1 MTHRARFIGLMSG
14 TSLDGVDAV
23 VATNLD
29 AAPRIVASHHL
40 PFPTRLREQLLSLNR
55 PREGEL
61 QLACELSVE
70 LAEQYARATHQLLE
84 SASLS
89 PSDIVAIGC
98 HGQTVR
104 HRPERGFSLQLN
116 QPALIAERCGIDVIA
131 DFRNRDIA
139 AGGQGA
145 PLVPAFHREMLG
157 CPSEHRVVLNLGGI
171 ANITDLPAH
180 GGMVRGFDTG
190 PANALLDGWT
200 QAHRGLPFDED
211 GSWARSGQVVDA
223 LLRRMLAHPFFSAPP
238 PKSCGREEF
247 SIEWLRS
254 LLQGTERPE
263 DVQATLLELT
273 ARSVTNAIEAHCGK
287 PARLLVCGG
296 GGRNGFLMA
305 RLAVLVAPGQVALT
319 DAHGIPGQWMEAFA
333 FAWLA
338 HQCVTRRPGN
348 LPSVTGAAGPRIL
361 GAIYPA

>member
-1 MTHRARFIGLMSG
+1 MTNKALFVGLMSG

-29 AAPRIVASHHL
+29 SRPRLVASHHL
-40 PFPTRLREQLLSLNR
+40 PFPAQLREQLLSLNR

-70 LAEQYARATHQLLE
+70 LAEQYARATHELLDA
-84 SASLS
+84 ASLS
-89 PSDIVAIGC
+89 RSDIAAIGC

-104 HRPERGFSLQLN
+104 HRPEKGFSLQLN
-116 QPALIAERCGIDVIA
+116 QPALIAERCGIDVVA

-145 PLVPAFHREMLG
+145 PLVPAFHREVLG
-157 CPSEHRVVLNLGGI
+157 CASEHRVVLNLGGI
-171 ANITDLPAH
+171 ANITNLPEGEGA
-180 GGMVRGFDTG
+180 VNGFDTG
-190 PANALLDGWT
+190 PANALLDGWI
-200 QAHRGLPFDED
+200 QSHRGDSFDED
-211 GSWARSGQVVDA
+211 GAWARTGRVIDA
-223 LLRRMLAHPFFSAPP
+223 LLQRMLAHPFFSARP

-247 SIEWLRS
+247 SIEWLQS
-254 LLQGTERPE
+254 LLRGDERPE

-273 ARSVTNAIEAHCGK
+273 ARSIADAVATHCGN
-287 PARLLVCGG
+287 PVRLLVCGG
-296 GGRNGFLMA
+296 GARNTFMQE
-305 RLAVLVAPGQVALT
+305 RLAALVAPAVVEST
-319 DAHGIPGQWMEAFA
+319 DTYGVPGQWMEAFA

-338 HQCVTRRPGN
+338 HHCVARLAGN
-348 LPSVTGAAGPRIL
+348 LPSVTGAIGPRIL